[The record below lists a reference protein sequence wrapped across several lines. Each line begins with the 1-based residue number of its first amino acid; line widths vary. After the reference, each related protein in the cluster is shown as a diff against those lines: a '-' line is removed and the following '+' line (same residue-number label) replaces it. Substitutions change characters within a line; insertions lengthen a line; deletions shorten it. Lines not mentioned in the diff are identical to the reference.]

1 MFDSRR
7 VLVNT
12 AAATA
17 TPHGDLLQRLRS
29 QADAG
34 PRVRHLV
41 PVHPALAGLLDG
53 GLQPGAA
60 YSVSGGALLLALLAE
75 PSQAGSWCGVVGI
88 PELGAEAAGSAGV
101 VLERLVLVSQ
111 PGERWLSVVAAL
123 AEALPLVAVRPPAQ
137 VRDADAARLAARLRE
152 RSSVLLVCGDWPRVT
167 AKLGIAEA
175 HWSGLGSGHGY
186 LDSREVLVNATNRY
200 SGISRTARLML
211 PDSTGR
217 LSADAGETMAE
228 QTQPRST
235 LRAVG

>member
-1 MFDSRR
+1 M
-7 VLVNT
+7 LVNT

-88 PELGAEAAGSAGV
+88 PELGAEAAGSA
-101 VLERLVLVSQ
+101 
-111 PGERWLSVVAAL
+111 
-123 AEALPLVAVRPPAQ
+123 
-137 VRDADAARLAARLRE
+137 
-152 RSSVLLVCGDWPRVT
+152 
-167 AKLGIAEA
+167 
-175 HWSGLGSGHGY
+175 
-186 LDSREVLVNATNRY
+186 
-200 SGISRTARLML
+200 
-211 PDSTGR
+211 
-217 LSADAGETMAE
+217 
-228 QTQPRST
+228 
-235 LRAVG
+235 